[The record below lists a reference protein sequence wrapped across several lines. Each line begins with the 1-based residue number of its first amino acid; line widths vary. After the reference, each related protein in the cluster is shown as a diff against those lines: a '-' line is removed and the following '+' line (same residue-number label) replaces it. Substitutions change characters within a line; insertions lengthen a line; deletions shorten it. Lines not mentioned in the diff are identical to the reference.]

1 MLTVSIYSMFE
12 KISFSK
18 DTAESQPFFSEKK
31 KDQSKEKQSK
41 LAIFLKQTNFAT
53 TGNLRGIQKLEN
65 LSFCAQAFYHIY

>member
-18 DTAESQPFFSEKK
+18 DTAESQPFFLKK
-31 KDQSKEKQSK
+31 IDQSKEKQSK
-41 LAIFLKQTNFAT
+41 LVIFLKQTNFAT

>member
-31 KDQSKEKQSK
+31 KWSVKRKTE
-41 LAIFLKQTNFAT
+41 
-53 TGNLRGIQKLEN
+53 
-65 LSFCAQAFYHIY
+65 